1 VRELEGNQIVWLVLT
16 AGADQHPAG
25 TDPRSQGKPFEWR
38 PLQFLLDRSQQLE
51 PDLSISCCR
60 DASYCRAALLGGSHS
75 TPRGEMAMSGR
86 TIVYWVTTAF
96 VVFNILAGG
105 LAELAQ
111 LQGNAE
117 GMRALGYPLYVM
129 MILGTWKVL
138 GSVALL
144 VPRFPRL
151 KEWAYAGIFFN
162 MSGAAISH
170 ILVGDEA
177 WHAYY
182 TSSLAI
188 VTLVSWALRPESRTL
203 GSPLLRLAVLPV
215 RRTRLSSA
223 DVRG

>member
-1 VRELEGNQIVWLVLT
+1 
-16 AGADQHPAG
+16 
-25 TDPRSQGKPFEWR
+25 
-38 PLQFLLDRSQQLE
+38 
-51 PDLSISCCR
+51 
-60 DASYCRAALLGGSHS
+60 
-75 TPRGEMAMSGR
+75 MAMSGR
-86 TIVYWVTTAF
+86 AIVYWVTTAF